1 MKWSTISFEG
11 GNCMNT
17 LYTVVKEDEE
27 RMHRRRVRANELGI
41 KLFLLDDEED
51 TPDELQELEDYIV
64 DNYIDMDIDV
74 PEEIKKK
81 YLYLK
86 TKTNR

>member
-1 MKWSTISFEG
+1 MS
-11 GNCMNT
+11 T